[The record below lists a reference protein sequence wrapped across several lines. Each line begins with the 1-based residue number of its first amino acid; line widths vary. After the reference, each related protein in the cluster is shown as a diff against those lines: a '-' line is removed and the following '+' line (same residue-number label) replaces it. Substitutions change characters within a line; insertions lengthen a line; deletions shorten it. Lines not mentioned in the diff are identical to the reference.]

1 MQIFFKI
8 KRIKFAQ
15 NLFILK
21 IFNSILDF
29 KSNKKTVLTLGTFD
43 GVHLGHQSILKKI
56 IEAAS
61 NEDEESLVLT
71 FFPHPR
77 MILEQDSDIK
87 LLNTIEEKA
96 SLLYKLGIDHLVI
109 QKFDNSFSQ
118 LAPEDFVKQILVD
131 IFNVK
136 KIIIG
141 YDHRFGKNRAADI
154 NDLIAFGQ
162 KYNFEVEQISAEEI
176 NDVSISSTKIRLALQ
191 AGNIS
196 LANDYLGYQYF
207 LNGTVVKG
215 RQLGRTIGYPTANI
229 QVDENFK
236 LIPAIG
242 VYAAFAIIDDE
253 KYFGMV
259 NIGTNPTI
267 GENPL
272 TIEIN
277 IFDFN
282 KNIYNKKITIGF
294 IDKIRDQQKFNSL
307 DELKNALSNDKM
319 ITQKLISK

>member
-1 MQIFFKI
+1 M
-8 KRIKFAQ
+8 
-15 NLFILK
+15 K
-21 IFNSILDF
+21 IFHSISDF
-29 KSNKKTVLTLGTFD
+29 ASNKKTVLTLGTFD
-43 GVHLGHQSILKKI
+43 GVHLGHQSILNKI
-56 IEAAS
+56 IESAHHA
-61 NEDEESLVLT
+61 NKESLVLT

-87 LLNTIEEKA
+87 LLNTIQEKA
-96 SLLYKLGIDHLVI
+96 DLLNKLGLDLLVI

-154 NDLIAFGQ
+154 HDLIAFGE

-176 NDVSISSTKIRLALQ
+176 DHVSISSTKIRTALQ
-191 AGNIS
+191 QGNIS
-196 LANDYLGYQYF
+196 LANEFLGYEYF
-207 LNGTVVKG
+207 LNGTVKKG
-215 RQLGRTIGYPTANI
+215 RQLGRTIGFPTANVY
-229 QVDENFK
+229 VDEKYK

-242 VYAAFAIIDDE
+242 VYAAYAIVDE
-253 KYFGMV
+253 VKYFGMV
-259 NIGTNPTI
+259 NVGTNPTI

-277 IFDFN
+277 IFDFDQD
-282 KNIYNKKITIGF
+282 IYDKQITIGF
-294 IDKIRDQQKFNSL
+294 IDKIRDQQKFDSL
-307 DELKNALSNDKM
+307 DHLKSALANDKLV
-319 ITQKLISK
+319 TQKIITK

>member
-242 VYAAFAIIDDE
+242 VYAAYAIIDDE

-272 TIEIN
+272 TIEVN

-282 KNIYNKKITIGF
+282 KDIYNKKITIGF

>member
-1 MQIFFKI
+1 
-8 KRIKFAQ
+8 
-15 NLFILK
+15 LK
-21 IFNSILDF
+21 IFNSIHDF
-29 KSNKKTVLTLGTFD
+29 KSNKKTIVTLGTFD
-43 GVHLGHQSILKKI
+43 GVHLGHKSILAKL
-56 IEAAS
+56 IES
-61 NEDEESLVLT
+61 KENDTYETLVLT

-77 MILEQDSDIK
+77 MIIEQNSDIK

-96 SLLYKLGIDHLVI
+96 ILLNNFGIDNLII
-109 QKFDNSFSQ
+109 QKFDNDFSQ
-118 LAPEDFVKQILVD
+118 LSPENFVKQILVN
-131 IFNVK
+131 IFNVE

-154 NDLIAFGQ
+154 EDLIVFGK
-162 KYNFEVEQISAEEI
+162 KYNFQVEQISAEEI
-176 NDVSISSTKIRLALQ
+176 NDVSISSTKIRSALQ
-191 AGNIS
+191 TGNIS
-196 LANDYLGYQYF
+196 LANDYLGYEYF
-207 LNGTVVKG
+207 INGTVKQG
-215 RQLGRTIGYPTANI
+215 RQLGRTIGYPTANV
-229 QVDENFK
+229 QLDENFK

>member
-1 MQIFFKI
+1 M
-8 KRIKFAQ
+8 
-15 NLFILK
+15 K
-21 IFNSILDF
+21 IFNSIHDF
-29 KSNKKTVLTLGTFD
+29 KSNKKTIVTLGTFD
-43 GVHLGHQSILKKI
+43 GVHLGHKSILAKL
-56 IEAAS
+56 IES
-61 NEDEESLVLT
+61 KENDTYETLVLT

-77 MILEQDSDIK
+77 MIIEQNSDIK

-96 SLLYKLGIDHLVI
+96 ILLNNFGIDNLII
-109 QKFDNSFSQ
+109 QKFDNDFSQ
-118 LAPEDFVKQILVD
+118 LSPENFVKQILVN
-131 IFNVK
+131 IFNVE

-154 NDLIAFGQ
+154 EDLIVFGK
-162 KYNFEVEQISAEEI
+162 KYNFQVEQISAEEI
-176 NDVSISSTKIRLALQ
+176 NDVSISSTKIRSALQ
-191 AGNIS
+191 TGNIS
-196 LANDYLGYQYF
+196 LANDYLGYEYF
-207 LNGTVVKG
+207 INGTVKQG
-215 RQLGRTIGYPTANI
+215 RQLGRTIGYPTANV
-229 QVDENFK
+229 QLDENFK

>member
-1 MQIFFKI
+1 MLNIL
-8 KRIKFAQ
+8 
-15 NLFILK
+15 NLPKKTLK
-21 IFNSILDF
+21 VFNSIFDF
-29 KSNKKTVLTLGTFD
+29 KSDKKTVVTLGTFD
-43 GVHLGHQSILKKI
+43 GVHFGHKSILNKL
-56 IEAAS
+56 IES
-61 NEDEESLVLT
+61 TTNSDEESLVLT
-71 FFPHPR
+71 FFSHPR

-96 SLLYKLGIDHLVI
+96 QLLKELGIHNLVI

-118 LAPEDFVKQILVD
+118 LLPEDFVKQVLVD

-176 NDVSISSTKIRLALQ
+176 DNVSISSTKIRTALQ
-191 AGNIS
+191 SGNIK
-196 LANDYLGYQYF
+196 LANEYLGYPF
-207 LNGTVVKG
+207 FINGKVVKG
-215 RQLGRTIGYPTANI
+215 KQLGRTIGYPTANI
-229 QVDENFK
+229 VVSDKYK

-242 VYAAFAIIDDE
+242 VYAAYAIINDV
-253 KYFGMV
+253 KYYGML

-267 GENPL
+267 GDNPL
-272 TIEIN
+272 TIEMN

-282 KNIYNKKITIGF
+282 EDIYDQEIEIGF
-294 IDKIRDQQKFNSL
+294 IDKIRNQQKFNSL
-307 DELKNALSNDKM
+307 DELKLALSKDKEFALNV
-319 ITQKLISK
+319 IK